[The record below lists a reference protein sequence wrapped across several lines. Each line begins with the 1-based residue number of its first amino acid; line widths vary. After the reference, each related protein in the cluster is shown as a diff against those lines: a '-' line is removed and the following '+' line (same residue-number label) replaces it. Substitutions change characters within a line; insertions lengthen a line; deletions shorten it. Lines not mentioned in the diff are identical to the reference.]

1 MENSRKIR
9 ILETIRQGQ
18 VGGGETHVFDLVKS
32 IDKSKFEVEV
42 LSFTYGPMVQKLNE
56 LGVKT
61 HLIPTLK
68 PFDFTVWKEIKE
80 LIKNGKFDII
90 HAHGT
95 RAASNVFY
103 AAKKLHIPLI
113 YTVHGWSFHD
123 GQNSIIRKVR
133 ELSEGFL
140 TKKANL
146 TIAVSHSNEQD
157 GKTKFG
163 LKNSTVIFNGID
175 PEKFNSLN
183 SDYSEIRKEFQID
196 SNKTLVGYLVRMTYQ
211 KDPLTMIKAIQSVI
225 EKEQNIH
232 FLMVGN
238 GELLEDTKNLAKSLN
253 LMNYIS
259 FSDFRSD
266 IPDIL
271 KAIDIYCLPSLWE
284 GMPIGLLEA
293 MAMGKACIA
302 TGVDGTKELVETNKN
317 GILIPKK
324 DENALA
330 NAILDLHKNQNKRMQ
345 LGENARNYVKG
356 NFSLQEMVTKIENT
370 YFRLGSFNST
380 HLF

>member
-42 LSFTYGPMVQKLNE
+42 LSFTDGPMVQKLNE
-56 LGVKT
+56 LGIKT
-61 HLIPTLK
+61 HLISTLK
-68 PFDFTVWKEIKE
+68 PFDFLVWKQIKN
-80 LIKNGKFDII
+80 LIKSGKFDII

-123 GQNSIIRKVR
+123 GQNSAIRKVR
-133 ELSEGFL
+133 EMSEGFL
-140 TKKANL
+140 TRRANL

-175 PEKFNSLN
+175 GEKFDSIKTN
-183 SDYSEIRKEFQID
+183 YSEIRKEFQID

-211 KDPLTMIKAIQSVI
+211 KDPLTMIKAIQTVI
-225 EKEQNIH
+225 AKEQNIH

-238 GELLEDTKNLAKSLN
+238 GELLEETKYLAKSLN

-345 LGENARNYVKG
+345 LGENAKNYVKG

-370 YFRLGSFNST
+370 YFRLGSFNSN